1 MLRYILSATG
11 PWRWLAL
18 LAVLSC
24 QAVAAPRAAPPL
36 AWPPAEG
43 DLAPLSGQFSVLLDA
58 ANALPPADVVAGRH
72 DAEFLPAVP
81 ANTNLG
87 FTSASVWTR
96 FALRYA
102 DEPGPAPVLVLPR
115 PLIDDV
121 QLFSVTADGR
131 VTRVVTGDAH
141 PFASRPIAYRAFAF
155 PLTPRAGE
163 TVTYYLRARSATGAL
178 AVPLE
183 LYSAPDFA
191 ARSAAE
197 NFLRGGFIGLLVGL
211 ALCALALYTL
221 VRNTAYAYYCQYL
234 VAFGLLMAAID
245 GYAMQFLWPHA
256 PLAQAVLPAALLALT
271 NVTGTLFVRSFLG
284 LPRLLPRSE
293 APFALLCVLSAFGVA
308 LHLFH
313 GDGLG
318 AEVVMLAA
326 AGLDLLAIY
335 GTFAA
340 WRAGDRVAGYL
351 LAGWAAFALGMFVTV
366 LELLGALP
374 ASRSA
379 ASAIHFGALGYMV
392 ALATGLCDRLWRVQ
406 RVRASQIAAANA
418 DLARLNASLEQR
430 VLARTRELEVRNREL
445 SELAVRDGLT
455 GLYNHSA
462 TIELLEQLMQQSG
475 RYEFPVAVMMLD
487 LDNFKQLNDGH
498 GHQVGDLV
506 LEEVSRTL
514 LESVRGSDLVGRY
527 GGEEFLV
534 ALSHADVLAAREYGE
549 RLLGRIRE
557 LKVGDTAISASLGVS
572 VFHPRGHRVSAR
584 DVIRRADEALYRS
597 KREGR
602 DRLTVDS
609 LSLVVAKE
617 VERRAEIP
625 PQRP

>member
-43 DLAPLSGQFSVLLDA
+43 DVAPLSGQFSVLLDA

-121 QLFSVTADGR
+121 QLFSVTAEGR

-462 TIELLEQLMQQSG
+462 TIELIGQLLQQSG

-506 LEEVSRTL
+506 LEEVARTL
-514 LESVRGSDLVGRY
+514 LESARGSDLVGRY